1 MEFQRIFLDRT
12 SSTNSLVHEAY
23 KTGAVAVP
31 LCIRAGYQDSGRGIG
46 QNTWHSTAG
55 KNLLMSVGVKMG
67 SIKAE
72 NQFEITKIV
81 SLSLLHTVRTH
92 FPDDGFAI
100 KWPNDLYWNQKKL
113 AGILISN
120 IVQSRE
126 IEYSVI
132 GIGLNVN
139 EMDFP
144 ASLPNPV
151 SLVQIGGNEMSPTLL
166 MESFLENFDR
176 ETQRFF
182 ADTKATADDYL
193 ANMLYFNQPMMYQV
207 EAENVCGIIRG
218 VSSFGHLRLDIDGR
232 GEQQFDLKELSFLH
246 RPCLRQNEH

>member
-1 MEFQRIFLDRT
+1 MEFHRIFLDRT

-120 IVQSRE
+120 IIQGRE

-139 EMDFP
+139 ENAFP

-151 SLVQIGGNEMSPTLL
+151 SLVQIGGEELSPLLL

-176 ETQRFF
+176 ETRQYF
-182 ADTKATADDYL
+182 ADPKTTEADYL
-193 ANMLYFNQPMMYQV
+193 TNLLYFDQPMLYQIGS
-207 EAENVCGIIRG
+207 ENVCGIIRG
-218 VSSFGHLRLDIDGR
+218 ISPYGHLRLDIDGR
-232 GEQQFDLKELSFLH
+232 GEQLFDLKELNFLH
-246 RPCLRQNEH
+246 RACPQPK